1 MNSDSADWKHS
12 PPGAASRTEEMP
24 ATMNHRLSPRR
35 VLVLGGTGFL
45 GSEIAGRFID
55 QGSSVAVLA
64 RHGPTGIK
72 GEKLRTADL
81 VLGAAEDEEVLE
93 RGLEDADHVVH
104 ALGCPL
110 PAESNGDPAD
120 DLLQT
125 VPTLVRILE
134 MLRRRPGISLTF
146 LSSGGT
152 VYGSPVKVPAD
163 ESTRCDPIT
172 AYGITK
178 LAAEKYIGMYSD
190 RYGIDARILRISN
203 AYGPLQSPERGQ
215 GLIAAFLGA
224 ARSGHGVRIF
234 GDGTA
239 LRDYVTVEDVANAVV
254 QLYRCLDG
262 PRVLN
267 VGSGTGHSVRD
278 VLAIVGH
285 VTGHPLHVD
294 WLPERLFDVKAIVLD
309 VTTLHQL
316 IAWSPVPL
324 EEGIPRIWNTWQ
336 SWSAPLGEDL
346 PL

>member
-1 MNSDSADWKHS
+1 M
-12 PPGAASRTEEMP
+12 
-24 ATMNHRLSPRR
+24 
-35 VLVLGGTGFL
+35 
-45 GSEIAGRFID
+45 
-55 QGSSVAVLA
+55 
-64 RHGPTGIK
+64 
-72 GEKLRTADL
+72 
-81 VLGAAEDEEVLE
+81 
-93 RGLEDADHVVH
+93 
-104 ALGCPL
+104 
-110 PAESNGDPAD
+110 
-120 DLLQT
+120 
-125 VPTLVRILE
+125 
-134 MLRRRPGISLTF
+134 
-146 LSSGGT
+146 
-152 VYGSPVKVPAD
+152 KVPAD

-215 GLIAAFLGA
+215 GLIAAFLDA

-254 QLYRCLDG
+254 QLYRCSDG